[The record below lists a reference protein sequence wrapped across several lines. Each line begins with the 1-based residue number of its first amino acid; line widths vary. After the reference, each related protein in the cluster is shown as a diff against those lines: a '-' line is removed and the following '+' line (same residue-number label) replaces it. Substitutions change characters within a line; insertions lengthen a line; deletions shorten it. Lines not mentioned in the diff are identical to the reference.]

1 MKIKD
6 VVDNGTLKHQSCD
19 DWSEEGK
26 RTCEIEEID
35 KETPLRLTWLEPFVQ
50 RRISAAEMT

>member
-6 VVDNGTLKHQSCD
+6 VVEYGTLKHQSCN

-26 RTCEIEEID
+26 RTCEIAEID

-50 RRISAAEMT
+50 R